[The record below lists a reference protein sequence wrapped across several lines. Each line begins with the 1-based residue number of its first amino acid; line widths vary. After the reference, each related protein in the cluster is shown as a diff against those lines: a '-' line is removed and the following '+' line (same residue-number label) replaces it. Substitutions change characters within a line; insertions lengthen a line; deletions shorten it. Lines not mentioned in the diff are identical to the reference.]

1 MHAVFEYL
9 KDEPLLVLFFLI
21 GIGAALGHVRV
32 FGVQIG
38 PAAVLFAS
46 IAFTATANHWGVDI
60 KVSKEVGELGLAL
73 FTYTIGMMA
82 GPGFFSVLKTGWRIM
97 LAMSGALIAAAGVAW
112 GLGSALGLNRHVI
125 AGTFA
130 GGLTNTPALAAA
142 TERITDPAQAA
153 QPTIGYSIAY
163 LFGVVG
169 MLIAA
174 SIALG
179 RKGDDDGAAAGLTN
193 VTVRVER
200 TDHPRLREIE
210 AAYGNKLTFSRVRH
224 GETSPVLVADHE
236 DRLEVGDLV
245 TVVGPREVVDKVAAE
260 LGHASSH
267 KLTADRR
274 ELDFR
279 RITLS
284 KGDLAGR
291 TLGSLDLF
299 GKFGATVTRV
309 RRGDVDMIAAEDL
322 VLQPGDRLRVI
333 APHGKM
339 KEVSKHLGDSVRGL
353 SDINPVGLGLGMA
366 LGVALGSIKFNLP
379 GGGFELGAAAGTLIL
394 GLILGRVGRV
404 GPLVLTLPHTAAT
417 ALSHIGM
424 LAFLAYAG
432 TKAGG
437 QFVKAVSSDL
447 GWKIAVV
454 GAVVTLTSVAIQL
467 FIVQPLFKVGGMRM
481 AGVLAGS
488 QTQPAVLAYA
498 NDRTG
503 FDQRVA
509 LGYALVYPVAMV
521 VKILLAQILVGS

>member
-9 KDEPLLVLFFLI
+9 KDEPLLVLFLLV
-21 GIGAALGHVRV
+21 GLGAALGHVRI

-38 PAAVLFAS
+38 PAAVLFTA
-46 IAFTATANHWGVDI
+46 IAFTATANHWDVEI
-60 KVSKEVGELGLAL
+60 KVSKEIGDLGLVL

-82 GPGFFSVLKTGWRIM
+82 GPGFFAVLKTGWKTM

-112 GLGSALGLNRHVI
+112 GLGSALDLNRHVI

-142 TERITDPAQAA
+142 GERVGDTT

-163 LFGVVG
+163 LFGVIG
-169 MLIAA
+169 MIIAA
-174 SIALG
+174 TIALNKKESDEG
-179 RKGDDDGAAAGLTN
+179 GVASLTN
-193 VTVRVER
+193 LTVRVER
-200 TDHPRLREIE
+200 SDQPRLREIE
-210 AAYGNKLTFSRVRH
+210 AAYSHKLTFSRIRH
-224 GETSPVLVADHE
+224 GETSPILVADHD
-236 DRLEVGDLV
+236 DRLLEGDLV
-245 TVVGPREVVDKVAAE
+245 TVVGPKEIVEKVAAE
-260 LGHASSH
+260 LGHSSSH
-267 KLTADRR
+267 NITADRR
-274 ELDFR
+274 DLDFR

-291 TLGSLDLF
+291 TLGSLELYS
-299 GKFGATVTRV
+299 KFGATVTRV

-322 VLQPGDRLRVI
+322 VVQPGDRLRVI

-339 KEVSKHLGDSVRGL
+339 REVSKHLGDSVRGL
-353 SDINPVGLGLGMA
+353 SDINPVGLGIGMV
-366 LGVALGSIKFNLP
+366 LGVALGSIKWNLP

-394 GLILGRVGRV
+394 GLILGRIGRV
-404 GPLVLTLPHTAAT
+404 GPVVLTIPHTAAT

-424 LAFLAYAG
+424 LLFLAFAG

-437 QFVKAVSSDL
+437 QFVKAISSDL

-454 GAVVTLTSVAIQL
+454 GAAVTLTSVIIQL
-467 FIVQPLFKVGGMRM
+467 VIVQPLFKVGGMRM

-521 VKILLAQILVGS
+521 VKIILAQILVGTN